1 MKHCRIVSIDNQ
13 TVNTERKA
21 ANICNSQAIQ
31 HRMSPVHSALKC
43 TKVHSLPFCKVT
55 AEGNQKCRRPQGS
68 IQQNRIEI

>member
-13 TVNTERKA
+13 TVNMGKEAT
-21 ANICNSQAIQ
+21 NMFSSQAIQ

-55 AEGNQKCRRPQGS
+55 AEGNQKCRSQGS
-68 IQQNRIEI
+68 IQQNRMEI